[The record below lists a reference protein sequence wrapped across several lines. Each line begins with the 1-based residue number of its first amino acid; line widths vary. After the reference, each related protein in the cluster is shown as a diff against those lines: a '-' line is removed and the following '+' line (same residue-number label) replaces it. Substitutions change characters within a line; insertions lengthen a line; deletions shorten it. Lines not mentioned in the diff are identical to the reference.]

1 MTPRNLESANGF
13 LSAVPSLMKIF
24 SGTIF
29 LLLAAVS
36 LPLPAQQMSS
46 TGGDAGSPDQIE
58 FFEKTI
64 RPALIK
70 HCYECHSKESG
81 KIKGGLVLD
90 TRESTRLGGDS
101 GPAVVPFKPEESL
114 LLTAIHYEDSDL
126 EMPPKYR
133 LDSDLVK
140 AFEEWIAAGAADPR
154 ERASGEQSIEKY
166 TNTIDIEKGR
176 AHWAYQTP
184 KTAAP
189 PAVADTAWPR
199 NAIDHHI
206 AAAQAAAGVTPAPDA
221 EPRSLI
227 RRLSYDLTGLPPTP
241 EEARDF
247 ARAYA
252 ESPDSAIETTVSRLL
267 ASERFGERWGRHW
280 LDVARYGE
288 STGKEINATYP
299 DAWRYRD
306 YVIDAFNADKPFDE
320 FLSEQIAGDL
330 LPAASP
336 TERAEHLVATGF
348 LAIGTKGLNEQN
360 SRQFRFDL
368 VDEQIDTTTQA
379 FLATT
384 VACARCHDHKFDPVP
399 MSDYY
404 ALAGI
409 FLSSETLFGTANG
422 QQNRRATDLIELPA
436 GTAKLPDRSLAEMID
451 LEYQRDLVNERIET
465 LRNEAAEARREGG
478 EAGGDAAQRAL
489 LRILATTTQL
499 GILEGTLAAYEDDGT
514 ARALALGMRDRPEP
528 FDSQVLIRG
537 EEDQATESRVPRG
550 FLQVVKTG
558 DEKAIP
564 PDRSGRLE
572 LAQWMTSPENPLTAR
587 VIANRIWLWLF
598 GEGLVSTPDNFGT
611 TGEGPSHPELLD
623 HLAVRLVEL
632 DWSVKDLIREIVS
645 SRTYRMATTFDADD
659 FEKDPDNRLLWRVSP
674 RRLDAESLRDA
685 TLAVSGQ
692 LDLARPLGSAVAEAG
707 VGFVGR
713 NIPEA
718 SFETDSRHRSIYL
731 PIVRGAVP
739 ESLALF
745 DFSDPSLIAG
755 KREITTVPSQALYLM
770 NSPFIQSAADAFSRR
785 LIEADLQGPELARQA
800 FELAYSRPPT
810 QAEGEGAKA
819 FFERF
824 LAAAEADG
832 KSPDEAKRLAF
843 TSFCQSLLASAGFS
857 YLD

>member
-1 MTPRNLESANGF
+1 MKTIPGSIL
-13 LSAVPSLMKIF
+13 LSIVVVCGSSK
-24 SGTIF
+24 
-29 LLLAAVS
+29 
-36 LPLPAQQMSS
+36 AQQMTNS
-46 TGGDAGSPDQIE
+46 GGETGSPEQIE

-70 HCYECHSKESG
+70 HCYECHSEESG
-81 KIKGGLVLD
+81 KTKGSLRLD
-90 TRESTRLGGDS
+90 TRDATRLGGDS

-114 LLTAIHYEDSDL
+114 LLTAIHYQDSDL

-133 LDSDLVK
+133 LDADLVK
-140 AFEEWIAAGAADPR
+140 AFEEWIATGAADPR
-154 ERASGEQSIEKY
+154 ERSSNEKAIEQY
-166 TNTIDIEKGR
+166 TSTIDIEKGR
-176 AHWAYQTP
+176 EHWAYQKP
-184 KTAAP
+184 KKSDLP
-189 PAVADTAWPR
+189 DADDADWPR
-199 NAIDHHI
+199 NAIDQFI
-206 AAAQAAAGVTPAPDA
+206 AAGHAKNGITAAPDA

-227 RRLSYDLTGLPPTP
+227 RRLSFDLTGLPPTP
-241 EEARDF
+241 EEASSF
-247 ARAYA
+247 AAAYA
-252 ESPDSAIETTVSRLL
+252 ENPDSAIEATVSRLL

-288 STGKEINATYP
+288 STGKEVNATYP

-320 FLSEQIAGDL
+320 FLTEQIAGDL
-330 LPAASP
+330 LPAATP
-336 TERAEHLVATGF
+336 AERAEHLIATGF
-348 LAIGTKGLNEQN
+348 LAIGTKSLNEQN

-409 FLSSETLFGTANG
+409 FLSSDTLFGTASG
-422 QQNRRATDLIELPA
+422 QQNRRATERIELPE
-436 GTAKLPDRSLAEMID
+436 GSPTLPGRSLAEMID
-451 LEYQRDLVNERIET
+451 LEYQRDLVNERIAD
-465 LRNEAAEARREGG
+465 LRAEAAEGRRAGTDEGS
-478 EAGGDAAQRAL
+478 DAAQRAV
-489 LRILATTTQL
+489 LRILATTTQI
-499 GILEGTLAAYEDDGT
+499 GILEATLDSYHDDGA
-514 ARALALGMRDRPEP
+514 ARALAMGMRDRPEP

-537 EEDQATESRVPRG
+537 EEDQATEARVPRG

-558 DEKAIP
+558 DEKPIP
-564 PDRSGRLE
+564 ADRSGRLE

-587 VIANRIWLWLF
+587 VLANRVSLWLF

-611 TGEGPSHPELLD
+611 TGEKPSHPELLD
-623 HLAVRLVEL
+623 HLAVRVVEL

-645 SRTYRMATTFDADD
+645 SRTYRMASTFDAND
-659 FEKDPDNRLLWRVSP
+659 FEKDPDNRLLWRKSP

-692 LDLARPLGSAVAEAG
+692 LDLERPLGSAVAEAG
-707 VGFVGR
+707 QGFVGR
-713 NIPEA
+713 SIPETR
-718 SFETDSRHRSIYL
+718 FEIDTKHRSVYL

-755 KREITTVPSQALYLM
+755 KREITTVPSQSLYLM
-770 NSPFIQSAADAFSRR
+770 NAPFIQTAADRFAQR
-785 LIEADLQGPELARQA
+785 LVEQGLRGPELARSA

-810 QAEGEGAKA
+810 ESEGLGAKS
-819 FFERF
+819 FFDQF
-824 LAAAEADG
+824 LAAAKSEG
-832 KSPDEAKRLAF
+832 KGEDEAKRLAF
-843 TSFCQSLLASAGFS
+843 TSFCQSLLASAEFS

>member
-1 MTPRNLESANGF
+1 MF
-13 LSAVPSLMKIF
+13 LIFIALAVP
-24 SGTIF
+24 
-29 LLLAAVS
+29 A
-36 LPLPAQQMSS
+36 PAQQMMAS
-46 TGGDAGSPDQIE
+46 GGESGSPEQIE

-64 RPALIK
+64 RPALVK

-90 TRESTRLGGDS
+90 TRESIRLGGDS

-133 LDSDLVK
+133 LDADLVR
-140 AFEEWIAAGAADPR
+140 AFEEWIISGAADPR
-154 ERASGEQSIEKY
+154 ERATGEQTIEKY

-176 AHWAYQTP
+176 AHWAYQKP
-184 KTAAP
+184 KKSDP
-189 PAVADTAWPR
+189 PAAADASWPR

-206 AAAQAAAGVTPAPDA
+206 AARHVATGVSPAPDA
-221 EPRSLI
+221 TPRSLI
-227 RRLSYDLTGLPPTP
+227 RRLTFDLTGLPPTP
-241 EEARDF
+241 EEATAF
-247 ARAYA
+247 ASAFA
-252 ESPDSAIETTVSRLL
+252 ENPDSAIETTVSRLL

-320 FLSEQIAGDL
+320 FLTEQIAGDL
-330 LPAASP
+330 LPAA
-336 TERAEHLVATGF
+336 TDAERAEHLVATGF

-422 QQNRRATDLIELPA
+422 QQNRRATELIQLPR
-436 GTAKLPDRSLAEMID
+436 GTPTLPGRSLAEMIE

-465 LRNEAAEARREGG
+465 LRAEAAEARREGG
-478 EAGGDAAQRAL
+478 DAAADNAQRAVI
-489 LRILATTTQL
+489 RILATTTQL
-499 GILEGTLAAYEDDGT
+499 GIIDGTLAAYEDDGR

-537 EEDQATESRVPRG
+537 EEDQATEARVPRG

-558 DEKAIP
+558 DEKPIP
-564 PDRSGRLE
+564 SDRSGRLE

-587 VIANRIWLWLF
+587 VLANRVWLWLF
-598 GEGLVSTPDNFGT
+598 GEGLVSTPDNFGS
-611 TGEGPSHPELLD
+611 TGEKPSHPELLD

-645 SRTYRMATTFDADD
+645 SRTYRMATTFDAAD

-685 TLAVSGQ
+685 TLAVTGQ
-692 LDLARPLGSAVAEAG
+692 LDLERPLGSAVAEAG

-713 NIPEA
+713 NLPE
-718 SFETDSRHRSIYL
+718 SRFEIESRHRSVYL

-739 ESLALF
+739 ESLGLF

-755 KREITTVPSQALYLM
+755 RREITTVPSQALYLM
-770 NSPFIQSAADAFSRR
+770 NSPFIQTAADQFARR
-785 LIEADLQGPELARQA
+785 LIDEGLRGPELARQA

-810 QAEGEGAKA
+810 TTEGEGAKA

-824 LAAAEADG
+824 LAAAEAEG
-832 KSPDEAKRLAF
+832 KNPEEAKRLAF
-843 TSFCQSLLASAGFS
+843 TSFCQSLLASAEFS